1 MVVIKNGYGLLR
13 MRASDFAKH
22 FVVAYAVT
30 NHKVQ
35 GITIRVHYNIYEWN
49 QMSRREQYT
58 AYSRTADGNLVKIIE
73 TSPVNEKLWKE
84 LRTFFRENYCIYK
97 WTSPECNHIYVG
109 HTNDFNKRK
118 AEHLKACK
126 EGKQNKLY
134 EYMREYSGWT
144 MTLLESFYAPNREEA
159 EKV

>member
-1 MVVIKNGYGLLR
+1 M
-13 MRASDFAKH
+13 
-22 FVVAYAVT
+22 
-30 NHKVQ
+30 
-35 GITIRVHYNIYEWN
+35 
-49 QMSRREQYT
+49 
-58 AYSRTADGNLVKIIE
+58 IE
-73 TSPVNEKLWKE
+73 TWRVNEKLWEE

-134 EYMREYSGWT
+134 EYMREYGDWT
-144 MTLLESFYAPNREEA
+144 MTLVESFYAPNREEA
-159 EKV
+159 EKVEQKWIDALGASLNMCAATKSL